1 VERGY
6 GFALGVAAVS
16 VALLLAP
23 FLPSLIKAFS
33 SSPGASLVQ
42 ETEGY
47 VSYHNAARQVFWH
60 DGYWV
65 VTTNL
70 ENQSLCYF
78 YSPDG
83 TSWSE
88 PRQIEP
94 VGDFYNGRGAATW
107 KEPYPSPYVHIA
119 YFGQDGNLYYRRGSV
134 NPSDGAISWGE
145 RTLVEAN
152 TQNMDFC
159 VDICVSENNVWLFY
173 LTNNSSRGG
182 YYYVGTRVKCLNT
195 GFYFDLPE
203 QLKYWPMDKHM
214 APLPGGGVAIFGIR
228 DVVGGGIYYGY
239 DHVVLTVSS
248 SGAVS
253 REGIFP
259 NYLGDQLYSPNIVRS
274 GDRLYVAASWESG
287 GLWHASVYGRSPD
300 GRWSEVYRSTGDT
313 SDVVPV
319 SLTATPS
326 GGLVLLYARGYLG
339 WGASDWGYTYENVV
353 MISSP
358 NGTNWG
364 SEEVVFHADEG
375 GVVYCDSPY
384 FADAG
389 RVPVLILTTT
399 TSKGSQWF
407 RKVEI
412 PTPAPPPT
420 PPRAGVTPLYGA
432 SVSFTIW
439 MGSENQEKTSF
450 SLGENCTFRVTV
462 VDAARRP
469 VEDAVVLIRIGSL
482 QLPVN
487 YLGNGVYEA
496 VLDTSLLG
504 EGTFTVNVSVG
515 ALGYVSPQPQSFTIS
530 VSGVAPKARI
540 PDWLS
545 AAAVLSGAAIAA
557 LLTRRRE

>member
-23 FLPSLIKAFS
+23 FLPSLIRAFS
-33 SSPGASLVQ
+33 ASPGASLVQ
-42 ETEGY
+42 ETGY
-47 VSYHNAARQVFWH
+47 VYYHNAARQVFWH

-70 ENQSLCYF
+70 ENKSLCYF
-78 YSPDG
+78 YSSDG
-83 TSWSE
+83 SSWSG
-88 PRQIEP
+88 PRQIES
-94 VGDFYNGRGAATW
+94 VGDHYDGYGAATW

-119 YFGQDGNLYYRRGSV
+119 YFGQDGNLYYRRGTVS
-134 NPSDGAISWGE
+134 PSDGTISWGE

-152 TQNMDFC
+152 TQDMGSG

-173 LTNNSSRGG
+173 YTNNSSGG
-182 YYYVGTRVKCLNT
+182 GHYYVGTRVRCLNT
-195 GFYFDLPE
+195 GFYSDLPE

-228 DVVGGGIYYGY
+228 YIVIGGYSVGY
-239 DHVVLTVSS
+239 DHVVLTVSA
-248 SGAVS
+248 SGEVS
-253 REGIFP
+253 REDIFP
-259 NYLGDQLYSPNIVRS
+259 NYLGDQLYGPNIVRS

-287 GLWHASVYGRSPD
+287 GLWHVSVYGRSPD
-300 GRWSEVYRSTGDT
+300 GRWSEIYRSAGEDT
-313 SDVVPV
+313 SGNVVPV

-326 GGLVLLYARGYLG
+326 GGLVLLYA
-339 WGASDWGYTYENVV
+339 TYENVV
-353 MISSP
+353 MVSSP
-358 NGTNWG
+358 DGTNWG

-412 PTPAPPPT
+412 PTPAPPPA

-432 SVSFTIW
+432 SVSFTTW
-439 MGSENQEKTSF
+439 TGSGGQERTSF
-450 SLGENCTFRVTV
+450 VLGENCTFRVTV

-504 EGTFTVNVSVG
+504 EGTFTVTASVG
-515 ALGYVSPQPQSFTIS
+515 ALGFVSPQPQSFAIS
-530 VSGVAPKARI
+530 VSGAPPKARI